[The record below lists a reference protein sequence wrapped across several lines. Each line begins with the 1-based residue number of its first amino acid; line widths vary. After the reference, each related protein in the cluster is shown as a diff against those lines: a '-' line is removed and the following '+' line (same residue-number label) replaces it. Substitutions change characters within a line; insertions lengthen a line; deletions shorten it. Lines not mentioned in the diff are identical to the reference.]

1 MNKLS
6 EKEYY
11 KYLEKVIREQKAKQ
25 PFFHNNSQSYEI
37 DIHMIMQHIMKKN
50 PELAEKIFSNF
61 VDTTQMKNA
70 SKQAILRFVGKT
82 EKGTIVKW
90 KNEEGEEIYLINNG
104 QNFFSNTKRVLVL
117 GSHLNKSDLN
127 ELKNTMYGAVLKRD
141 IQHVYKKIQRDEL
154 KKEKRGESLYE
165 YFARKNEQKLEH
177 TSSNFEK
184 NFKQLVKEQG
194 ASCIPFATAS
204 TMISFMSE
212 NEKKKLTQSFN
223 EMGVRNSSDLEVL
236 LSKWKSEALH
246 PEYVQQRKKKRTR
259 THFISHTR

>member
-11 KYLEKVIREQKAKQ
+11 KYLEKVIREQKARQ

-61 VDTTQMKNA
+61 VDTTQMKDA
-70 SKQAILRFVGKT
+70 SKQDILRFVGRT

-90 KNEEGEEIYLINNG
+90 KNEEGEEIYLVNNG
-104 QNFFSNTKRVLVL
+104 QNFFTNTKRVLVL

-141 IQHVYKKIQRDEL
+141 IQHVYKKIQRDEQRKQ
-154 KKEKRGESLYE
+154 KKGESLYE
-165 YFARKNEQKLEH
+165 YFTRKNELEH

-194 ASCIPFATAS
+194 STCITFSTFS
-204 TMISFMSE
+204 TMVTLMKE
-212 NEKKKLTQSFN
+212 NERKTLAQSFSQ
-223 EMGVRNSSDLEVL
+223 MGVRNNFELEAL

-259 THFISHTR
+259 THFISYTR

>member
-11 KYLEKVIREQKAKQ
+11 KYLEKVIREQKAKS
-25 PFFHNNSQSYEI
+25 PFFATSSQSYEI
-37 DIHMIMQHIMKKN
+37 DIHMIMQHILKKN

-61 VDTTQMKNA
+61 VDTTQMKDA
-70 SKQAILRFVGKT
+70 SKQDILHFVGRT

-90 KNEEGEEIYLINNG
+90 KNEEGEEIYLVNNG
-104 QNFFSNTKRVLVL
+104 QNFFTNTKRVLVL

-127 ELKNTMYGAVLKRD
+127 ELKKSMYGAVLKKD
-141 IQHVYKKIQRDEL
+141 LEHVYKKIQREEL
-154 KKEKRGESLYE
+154 RRQKKGESLFD

-184 NFKQLVKEQG
+184 NFKQMVKEQG
-194 ASCIPFATAS
+194 STCIPFATAS
-204 TMISFMSE
+204 TMVSFMSQ
-212 NEKKKLTQSFN
+212 NEKKNLSQSLKD
-223 EMGVRNSSDLEVL
+223 MGVRNSSDLEAL

-259 THFISHTR
+259 SHFITHTR

>member
-11 KYLEKVIREQKAKQ
+11 KYLEKVIREQKARQ

-37 DIHMIMQHIMKKN
+37 DIHMIMQHIMKIN

-61 VDTTQMKNA
+61 VDTTQMKDA
-70 SKQAILRFVGKT
+70 SKQDILRFVGRT

-90 KNEEGEEIYLINNG
+90 KNEEGEEIYLVNNG
-104 QNFFSNTKRVLVL
+104 QNFFTNTKRVLVL

-141 IQHVYKKIQRDEL
+141 IQHVYKKIQRDEQRKQ
-154 KKEKRGESLYE
+154 KKGESLYE
-165 YFARKNEQKLEH
+165 YFTRKNELEH

-194 ASCIPFATAS
+194 STCIPFSTFS
-204 TMISFMSE
+204 TMVTLMKE
-212 NEKKKLTQSFN
+212 NERKTLAQSFSQ
-223 EMGVRNSSDLEVL
+223 MGVRNNFELEAL

-259 THFISHTR
+259 THFITHTR

>member
-61 VDTTQMKNA
+61 VDTTQMKHA

-90 KNEEGEEIYLINNG
+90 KNEEGEEIYLVNNG

-141 IQHVYKKIQRDEL
+141 IQHVYKKIQKEEERKQ
-154 KKEKRGESLYE
+154 KKGESFYE
-165 YFARKNEQKLEH
+165 YFNRKNELEH

-194 ASCIPFATAS
+194 STCIPFSTFS
-204 TMISFMSE
+204 TMVTFMKE
-212 NEKKKLTQSFN
+212 NERKTLAKSFSQ
-223 EMGVRNSSDLEVL
+223 MGVRNNSDLEAL